1 MTTDALIDALCVNL
15 EPVPRGAVQRRLALA
30 VAGGGAAALLMLIA
44 LIGVRPD
51 LAEAL
56 SGGPFWAKAGY
67 TSSLG
72 MAGLLL
78 AGQLARPDRQRL
90 RGALLLALP
99 VALLAILS
107 SSELAAADN
116 RAADLVLGPRW
127 ICIPLILALA
137 APIYAGLLW
146 AFRHFAPT
154 RLWAAGA
161 AAGLAAGGFAATIYG
176 LYCQQVSPTY
186 VLTRYSAAIALAAL
200 IGAIMGRRLLRW

>member
-1 MTTDALIDALCVNL
+1 MTTDALIDALCANL
-15 EPVPRGAVQRRLALA
+15 QPVPRGAVQRRLTLA
-30 VAGGGAAALLMLIA
+30 VAGGAAAALLMLIA

-78 AGQLARPDRQRL
+78 AGQLARPDRTRV
-90 RGALLLALP
+90 RGTLLLALP
-99 VALLAILS
+99 VALLAIAS

-116 RAADLVLGPRW
+116 GAARLIFGPRW

-146 AFRHFAPT
+146 AFRSFAPT

-186 VLTRYSAAIALAAL
+186 LLTRYSVAIALAAL
-200 IGAIMGRRLLRW
+200 AGGLLGRRLFRW